1 MCEFES
7 NILKLLKEEQTRLN
21 TLFADK
27 NAPYMKSLAH
37 GIQQAEEKLKQ
48 CEYKQCVEQVTK
60 QNPGMIPAM
69 RLQHWSALQ
78 ASLIQCKTTW

>member
-21 TLFADK
+21 ALYADK

-48 CEYKQCVEQVTK
+48 CEYKKCVEQVSK
-60 QNPGMIPAM
+60 QNPEIVPSMS
-69 RLQHWSALQ
+69 LQHWSNMKAALF
-78 ASLIQCKTTW
+78 QCKTTW